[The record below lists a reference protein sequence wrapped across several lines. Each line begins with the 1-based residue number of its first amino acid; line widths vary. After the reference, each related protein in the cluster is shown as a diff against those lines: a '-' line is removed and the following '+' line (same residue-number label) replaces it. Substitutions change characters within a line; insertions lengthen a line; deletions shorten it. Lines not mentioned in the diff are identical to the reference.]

1 MIFCN
6 VPVILFDQWNRYKHC
21 DAETNYKKMDQ
32 PIYYVTDSY
41 SLVETINTIKKSKKI
56 LFENVSFGG
65 TYKENIYNLLNC
77 FK

>member
-1 MIFCN
+1 
-6 VPVILFDQWNRYKHC
+6 
-21 DAETNYKKMDQ
+21 MDQ